1 MDGEL
6 RKPDELH
13 ARDREWDALVDFV
26 ADPSPGATL
35 GLVYGRR
42 RQGKTLML
50 ELLAEATGGF
60 MFTAREQPERQNL
73 QELSA
78 AYARHAGLPASLAFD
93 NWPDV
98 IDALLGLGHAASE
111 AVPVIIDEFPNLV
124 AQASALPSMIQ
135 IALSPRSHAT
145 RNLRSRLILCG
156 SALTGMR
163 DLLGGG
169 APLRGRAKLELVLQP
184 FWYREAASF
193 WQLTDDPE
201 LAFRVHALLGGTPAY
216 RAMAYGP
223 PADRQSFDHWVAQRL
238 LNPASALFREGS
250 LLLREESGLTDPAP
264 YHGVLGAIAAGAA
277 RRSEIAGR
285 IGRPATAIAHL
296 LAGLQQIGLIARLDD
311 AFRERRGIYR
321 LTDPLIRLHE
331 LVIAPNERLLVRER
345 GTQVWTVNA
354 DTVAAKIYGPH
365 LEDLA
370 REWCLN
376 HASSAALGGLAHDV
390 NPATI
395 ACRKH
400 QQGHEI
406 DVVVVETS
414 AGERRRVVAIGE
426 VKSTVRPI
434 DVAAIARLDHLRD
447 LLPGSQIA
455 APPRLLLYSRAGF
468 TADAR
473 RTASGRHDVELIDL
487 DRLYRGD

>member
-1 MDGEL
+1 M

-13 ARDREWDALVDFV
+13 ARDGEWDALVDFV
-26 ADPSPGATL
+26 GDRSAGTTL

-50 ELLAEATGGF
+50 ELLAEVTGGF
-60 MFTAREQPERQNL
+60 MFTAREQPDRQNL

-78 AYARHAGLPASLAFD
+78 AYARHAALPTSLAFD
-93 NWPDV
+93 SWADV
-98 IDALLGLGHAASE
+98 IDALLGLGSAAPE

-124 AQASALPSMIQ
+124 AQAPALPSLIQ
-135 IALSPRSHAT
+135 IALSPRSHASRQART
-145 RNLRSRLILCG
+145 RLILCG
-156 SALTGMR
+156 SALTVMR

-169 APLRGRAKLELVLQP
+169 APLRGRAKLELVLRP

-216 RAMAYGP
+216 RAMAFEP
-223 PADRQSFDHWVAQRL
+223 PTSQESFDRWVAQRL

-250 LLLREESGLTDPAP
+250 LLLREESGVTDPVP
-264 YHGVLGAIAAGAA
+264 YHGVLAAIATGAA

-296 LAGLQQIGLIARLDD
+296 LAGLQEVGLVARIED

-331 LVIAPNERLLVRER
+331 LVIGPNERLLVRGR
-345 GTQVWTVNA
+345 GTQVWTANA
-354 DTVAAKIYGPH
+354 DTVASKIYGPH

-370 REWCLN
+370 REWCLS
-376 HASSAALGGLAHDV
+376 HASSATLGGVAHDV
-390 NPATI
+390 LPATV
-395 ACRKH
+395 ACREH
-400 QQGHEI
+400 HQGHEI

-414 AGERRRVVAIGE
+414 AGVRRRVVAIGE
-426 VKSTVRPI
+426 VKSTGRPTG
-434 DVAAIARLDHLRD
+434 VAEITRLDHLQD
-447 LLPGSQIA
+447 LLPDSQVS
-455 APPRLLLYSRAGF
+455 APPRLLVFSRAGF
-468 TADAR
+468 TTETR
-473 RTASGRHDVELIDL
+473 RMAASRHDVELVDL

>member
-1 MDGEL
+1 MV

-13 ARDREWDALVDFV
+13 AREREWDALVDFV
-26 ADPSPGATL
+26 ADPSAGATL

-50 ELLAEATGGF
+50 ELLAEATSGF

-78 AYARHAGLPASLAFD
+78 AYARHAGLPTSLAFD
-93 NWPDV
+93 NWSDV
-98 IDALLGLGHAASE
+98 IDALLGLGHARPE

-124 AQASALPSMIQ
+124 AQAPALPSMIQ
-135 IALSPRSHAT
+135 IALSPRSHASRYART
-145 RNLRSRLILCG
+145 RLILCG
-156 SALTGMR
+156 SALTVMR

-193 WQLTDDPE
+193 WQLADDPE

-216 RAMAYGP
+216 RAMAFGP
-223 PADRQSFDHWVAQRL
+223 PSDRESFDQWVAQRL
-238 LNPASALFREGS
+238 LNPASALFREGN
-250 LLLREESGLTDPAP
+250 LLLREESSVTDPTP
-264 YHGVLGAIAAGAA
+264 YHGVLAAIAAGAA

-296 LAGLQQIGLIARLDD
+296 LVGLQQVGLVTRLED

-331 LVIAPNERLLVRER
+331 LVIAPNERLLVRGR
-345 GTQVWTVNA
+345 STQVWTANA

-370 REWCLN
+370 REWCLS
-376 HASSAALGGLAHDV
+376 HAGFMALGGVAHDV

-395 ACRKH
+395 ACPEHR
-400 QQGHEI
+400 QGHEI
-406 DVVVVETS
+406 DVVVVEAS
-414 AGERRRVVAIGE
+414 AGARRRVVAIGE

-434 DVAAIARLDHLRD
+434 SVTTITRLDHLRD
-447 LLPGSQIA
+447 LLPDSQVV
-455 APPRLLLYSRAGF
+455 APPRLLLFSRAGF
-468 TADAR
+468 TADTLRAAAR
-473 RTASGRHDVELIDL
+473 RHDVELVDL
-487 DRLYRGD
+487 DRLYRRD

>member
-1 MDGEL
+1 M

-26 ADPSPGATL
+26 GDPSAGATL

-60 MFTAREQPERQNL
+60 MFTAREQSDRQNL
-73 QELSA
+73 RELSS

-93 NWPDV
+93 SWLDV
-98 IDALLGLGHAASE
+98 IEALLGLGSE
-111 AVPVIIDEFPNLV
+111 VPEPVPVIIDEFPNLV
-124 AQASALPSMIQ
+124 GQMSALPSVIQ
-135 IALSPRSHAT
+135 IALSPRSHASRHART
-145 RNLRSRLILCG
+145 RLILCG
-156 SALTGMR
+156 SALTVMR

-169 APLRGRAKLELVLQP
+169 APLRGRATLELVLQP

-193 WQLTDDPE
+193 WELTDDPE

-216 RAMAYGP
+216 RAMAFGP
-223 PADRQSFDHWVAQRL
+223 PSSREAFDRWVTQRL

-250 LLLREESGLTDPAP
+250 LLFREESGVTETAP
-264 YHGVLGAIAAGAA
+264 YHGVLTAIAAGAA

-296 LAGLQQIGLIARLDD
+296 LAGLQQVGLVARLED

-331 LVIAPNERLLVRER
+331 LVIGPNERLLVRGRE
-345 GTQVWTVNA
+345 TQVWTANA
-354 DTVAAKIYGPH
+354 DTVASKVYGPH

-370 REWCLN
+370 REWCLS
-376 HASSAALGGLAHDV
+376 HASPATLGGSAHDV
-390 NPATI
+390 LPATI
-395 ACRKH
+395 ACREH
-400 QQGHEI
+400 RQGHEI

-414 AGERRRVVAIGE
+414 AGARRRVVAIGE
-426 VKSTVRPI
+426 VKSTGRPV
-434 DVAAIARLDHLRD
+434 DVAEVIRLDHLRD
-447 LLPGSQIA
+447 LVADSLVPT
-455 APPRLLLYSRAGF
+455 PRLLVFSRAGF
-468 TADAR
+468 TSDLR
-473 RTASGRHDVELIDL
+473 RVAASRQDVELVDL
-487 DRLYRGD
+487 ERLYWSD